1 MPFFS
6 DLSFE
11 SVCDFLTL
19 PSQSTAQT
27 SCIFQIE
34 YNRVVSYTIN
44 MHLITEEVSTDLGH
58 FYNGKNVYGIFHT
71 GIYHRDLFFFYC
83 GLFKKP
89 FDATKYRLNMGIDIS
104 LGLNYFSEVNE

>member
-1 MPFFS
+1 
-6 DLSFE
+6 
-11 SVCDFLTL
+11 
-19 PSQSTAQT
+19 
-27 SCIFQIE
+27 
-34 YNRVVSYTIN
+34 

-71 GIYHRDLFFFYC
+71 GIYLTGISFFFCC

-89 FDATKYRLNMGIDIS
+89 FDATKYRLNWGIDIS